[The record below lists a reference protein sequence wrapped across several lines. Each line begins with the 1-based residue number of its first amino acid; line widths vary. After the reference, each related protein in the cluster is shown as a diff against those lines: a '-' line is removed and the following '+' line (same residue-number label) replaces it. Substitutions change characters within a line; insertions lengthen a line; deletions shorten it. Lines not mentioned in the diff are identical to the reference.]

1 MQNMI
6 RSNGKMTLTL
16 NKKNYLQLLAQTQII
31 PKIIETEAEYEEY
44 LAVAE
49 NLMAKKNKRTPEET
63 TLFRLLVKLI
73 EDYEE
78 RAYSLEDWSN
88 LLPHEILQHL
98 LESSN
103 TKQADLVGVIS
114 SSKGLISAIV
124 NGKRAIS
131 KEQAKKLG
139 TYFKV
144 SPSLFI

>member
-16 NKKNYLQLLAQTQII
+16 NKKNYLQLLAQTKII

-44 LAVAE
+44 LVVAE
-49 NLMAKKNKRTPEET
+49 NLMAKKNNRTPEET
-63 TLFRLLVKLI
+63 TLFRLVVKLI

-114 SSKGLISAIV
+114 SSKGSISAIV